1 LVLLAATLALYFVD
15 LGGTSIW
22 DANEAFYV
30 ETPREML
37 AAHDLINPTFN
48 GEPRFNKPVLSYWIV
63 AGFYRLFGVS
73 VGVQRFAIALG
84 AMVIIFS
91 AAVLARTLSRNA
103 GLEIQDSGLG
113 IPDPG
118 SGIQDQGLAIRDSAA
133 IWAAAGLAASPR
145 LVMFARRIFIDVW
158 ITAFMSLTLVSFA
171 LAERYPR
178 RRRWLLILM
187 YVCVGLGTLTK
198 GPVAIVLPA
207 LAFGVYLFVHRE
219 WRRVSQMMLPVG
231 MVIVAA
237 IVVPWYAVLHH
248 QHGWTYIQQF
258 FIGENLERYR
268 SGVGSPQSRGILYY
282 VPIVFTDSFPW
293 SFLLVAA
300 AVWWRRAAAD
310 ERRIQTLLWSWI
322 AVIVLFFSFSASKQD
337 LYIYP
342 IVPAVC
348 ALGGA
353 IVARADSESGSP
365 YRRWTRV
372 AAGAAG
378 ALLALCGATVLY
390 LFDTAGRVYA
400 LNGATAVGILGV
412 CGGLAALAC
421 AIFRKP
427 IAASLVL
434 LIAIVSLDWI
444 FVVRVLPD
452 FERYKPVP
460 ALSDALRSRLQPG
473 DVVAVYREAVPS
485 LVYYLRRH
493 VDVYADVESF
503 QNAMAAPRRV
513 YGVLRASDYVELR
526 SRIARPTCV
535 IDRRPTF
542 DVRLGNIL
550 RRESPPELLLISNQC
565 SGTGTR

>member
-1 LVLLAATLALYFVD
+1 VTLVLYFVD

-37 AAHDLINPTFN
+37 ASHDLINPTFN

-73 VGVQRFAIALG
+73 VGVQRLAIALG
-84 AMVIIFS
+84 AMLIIFS
-91 AAVLARTLSRNA
+91 ASVLARTLTGDA
-103 GLEIQDSGLG
+103 GLG
-113 IPDPG
+113 IR
-118 SGIQDQGLAIRDSAA
+118 DQGSAIRDSAFL
-133 IWAAAGLAASPR
+133 WAALGLAASPR

-158 ITAFMSLTLVSFA
+158 ITAFMSLTLVCFA

-178 RRRWLLILM
+178 RRRLLLILM

-207 LAFGVYLFVHRE
+207 LAFGVYLLVHGE
-219 WRRVSQMMLPVG
+219 WRRVSQMMLPLG
-231 MVIVAA
+231 IVIVAA
-237 IVVPWYAVLHH
+237 IVVPWYAALHH

-258 FIGENLERYR
+258 FIGEYLKRYR

-293 SFLLVAA
+293 SFLLFAA
-300 AVWWRRAAAD
+300 AAWWRGATVG

-353 IVARADSESGSP
+353 IVAGADSDSRSRYG
-365 YRRWTRV
+365 RWTGV

-378 ALLALCGATVLY
+378 ALLALCGAAVLY
-390 LFDTAGRVYA
+390 LFETSGRVYV
-400 LNGATAVGILGV
+400 LNGATGVGILGV

-460 ALSDALRSRLQPG
+460 ALSDALRSRLEPG

-493 VDVYADVESF
+493 VNVYADAEPF

-513 YGVLRASDYVELR
+513 YGVLRESDYMELR

-535 IDRRPTF
+535 IERRPTF

-550 RRESPPELLLISNQC
+550 RRDPPPELLLITNEC
-565 SGTGTR
+565 LGTRTR